1 MLRFEVLGP
10 LRVLRDGLEV
20 DLGPAQQRSVL
31 ALLLARAGEPVTI
44 AEFADLLWGA
54 DPPSRAVNVV
64 HRHVGAVRRLLEPAL
79 PPRSTGRVVGGAGEY
94 RLTVA
99 ADELDLTRFRR
110 LVTRGRELAAQGRL
124 ADGLALA
131 VDALGLWRGPCAG
144 GPEVLRRDHPSFTA
158 VDRECAE
165 VAREAAEAALYTGTV
180 HPVLPT
186 VLAIADLFPLD
197 EALQAQTLL
206 LLEAGGRRAEAVARY
221 ERVRAR
227 LADELGTDPDAE
239 LRQAYDEVA
248 RRGGPVDPAAAPPAR
263 ARVAEEP
270 AAPLRL
276 AGSLRPAQLPPDLPV
291 FAGRDEQIRHMA
303 RMLRSHRTRSAM
315 PLLAIDGLP
324 GSGKTACAVRLAHL
338 LADSCPDGQLY
349 VDLQGFHPSDRA
361 LDPLDV
367 LGCFLDLLGV
377 PDRAVPAALDARL
390 RLARS
395 HLAGRRVMIVLDNAR
410 DVDQVRHLLPG
421 SADSLVLVTSRRR
434 LDGLA
439 TAYGA
444 HLVTLDVLPADEA
457 RRFLLARI
465 GAAAPADDGALDEI
479 VERCGRLPLALALVS
494 GRALEHPGRGLAD
507 LARELRA
514 AQGTLDGFA
523 SHTIQTDLRAVFSWS
538 YRLLGEPAARLF
550 RLLSLRPDREIGLPA
565 VASLAG
571 LPVRRCRE
579 LVGELV
585 HTGLLTRA
593 GPGRYRSHDLI
604 HAYAGELCQE
614 HDAEPVRRA
623 ARRRLHRHH
632 CRHLGDTVEASATRG
647 R

>member
-1 MLRFEVLGP
+1 MASGVLRFEVLGP
-10 LRVLRDGLEV
+10 LRVRRDGLEV

-44 AEFADLLWGA
+44 AEFVDLLWGA
-54 DPPSRAVNVV
+54 DPPSSAVNVV

-94 RLTVA
+94 RLTMA
-99 ADELDLTRFRR
+99 PDELDLTRFRR
-110 LVTRGRELAAQGRL
+110 LVTRGRDLAAQGRL

-131 VDALGLWRGPCAG
+131 VDALSLWRGPCAG
-144 GPEVLRRDHPSFTA
+144 GPAFLRRDHPPFTA

-165 VAREAAEAALYTGTV
+165 VAREAAEAAHYTGTV
-180 HPVLPT
+180 HPVLAT

-206 LLEAGGRRAEAVARY
+206 LLEAGGRRTEAVARY
-221 ERVRAR
+221 ERIRAR

-239 LRQAYDEVA
+239 LRQAYDEVV
-248 RRGGPVDPAAAPPAR
+248 RRGGPAGPPAH

-270 AAPLRL
+270 ATALRL
-276 AGSLRPAQLPPDLPV
+276 AGFLRPAQLPPDLPG
-291 FAGRDEQIRHMA
+291 FTGREEQIRHML
-303 RMLRSHRTRSAM
+303 RVLRSHRTRTAM
-315 PLLAIDGLP
+315 PLLALDGLP
-324 GSGKTACAVRLAHL
+324 GSGKTTCAVHLAHR

-349 VDLQGFHPSDRA
+349 VDLQGFHPRGRA

-367 LGCFLDLLGV
+367 LGCFLGLLGV
-377 PDRAVPAALDARL
+377 PDRAIPAALDARL

-421 SADSLVLVTSRRR
+421 SADCLVLVTSRHR

-444 HLVTLDVLPADEA
+444 HLVTLDVLPPDEA
-457 RRFLLARI
+457 RRFLRTRI
-465 GAAAPADDGALDEI
+465 GAAGPADDGALDEI

-494 GRALEHPGRGLAD
+494 GRALEHPDRALAD

-514 AQGTLDGFA
+514 AQGTWTG
-523 SHTIQTDLRAVFSWS
+523 SRAT
-538 YRLLGEPAARLF
+538 PP
-550 RLLSLRPDREIGLPA
+550 RPTCGPR
-565 VASLAG
+565 S
-571 LPVRRCRE
+571 
-579 LVGELV
+579 
-585 HTGLLTRA
+585 
-593 GPGRYRSHDLI
+593 PGRTGCSASRPRVCS
-604 HAYAGELCQE
+604 GC
-614 HDAEPVRRA
+614 
-623 ARRRLHRHH
+623 
-632 CRHLGDTVEASATRG
+632 CR
-647 R
+647 

>member
-10 LRVLRDGLEV
+10 LRVRRDGLEV
-20 DLGPAQQRSVL
+20 DLGPARQRSVL

-44 AEFADLLWGA
+44 AEFVDLLWGV

-131 VDALGLWRGPCAG
+131 VDALSLWRGPCAG
-144 GPEVLRRDHPSFTA
+144 GPELLRRDHPPFTA

-180 HPVLPT
+180 HPVLAT

-206 LLEAGGRRAEAVARY
+206 LLEAAGRRAEAVTRY

-227 LADELGTDPDAE
+227 LADELGADPDAA

-248 RRGGPVDPAAAPPAR
+248 RRGGTAGPPVGAR
-263 ARVAEEP
+263 AALQ
-270 AAPLRL
+270 APTALRL
-276 AGSLRPAQLPPDLPV
+276 AGFLRPAQLPPDLPG
-291 FAGRDEQIRHMA
+291 FTGRDEQIRHMM
-303 RMLRSHRTRSAM
+303 RMLRSHRTRVAM
-315 PLLAIDGLP
+315 PLLAIHGLP
-324 GSGKTACAVRLAHL
+324 GSGKTTCAVHLAHR
-338 LADSCPDGQLY
+338 LADSYPDGQLY
-349 VDLQGFHPSDRA
+349 VDLQGFHPRGRA
-361 LDPLDV
+361 LAPLDV
-367 LGCFLDLLGV
+367 LGCFLGLLGV
-377 PDRAVPAALDARL
+377 PDRAVPASLEARL
-390 RLARS
+390 GLARS

-421 SADSLVLVTSRRR
+421 SADCLVLVTSRRR

-444 HLVTLDVLPADEA
+444 HLVNLDVLPPDEA
-457 RRFLLARI
+457 RRFLRSRI
-465 GAAAPADDGALDEI
+465 GAAAAPADDGALDEI
-479 VERCGRLPLALALVS
+479 VARCGRLPLALALVS
-494 GRALEHPGRGLAD
+494 GRALEHPDRALAD

-523 SHTIQTDLRAVFSWS
+523 SHTAQTDLRAAFSWS

-550 RLLSLRPDREIGLPA
+550 RLLSLRPDREVGLPA

-571 LPVRRCRE
+571 LPVRQCRD

-604 HAYAGELCQE
+604 HAYARELCHE
-614 HDAEPVRRA
+614 HDAELVRRA

-632 CRHLGDTVEASATRG
+632 SRHLDDTVGAPALRG